1 MSEEATPP
9 PFTTDQVVACYS
21 VAGGGL
27 HASLDDALAAAHA
40 LNGTVGTDDEQRG
53 LAIITPAMTIRYGAP
68 GSNPVEPAP
77 LPTPVDPVDQAPTEP
92 DEGAAG

>member
-9 PFTTDQVVACYS
+9 PFTSDQVVACYR

-40 LNGTVGTDDEQRG
+40 LNATAGTDEEQRG
-53 LAIITPAMTIRYGAP
+53 LAVITPVMTIDYSAP

-77 LPTPVDPVDQAPTEP
+77 FPTPAVPDPVEDPAV
-92 DEGAAG
+92 

>member
-1 MSEEATPP
+1 MSEEAAPP
-9 PFTTDQVVACYS
+9 PFTSDQVVACYS

-40 LNGTVGTDDEQRG
+40 LNATAGTDEEQRG

-77 LPTPVDPVDQAPTEP
+77 FPEPVEPAPAEP
-92 DEGAAG
+92 DEGAVG